1 MKKIKFE
8 KKLSLTKETIAK
20 LNNSQLTELKGGGT
34 NTCPSDYYTC
44 NSLCQTVMPLCQATT
59 TTLSGTPAC

>member
-20 LNNSQLTELKGGGT
+20 LNANQLTVLKGGGT
-34 NTCPSDYYTC
+34 NTCPSDFHTC
-44 NSLCQTVMPLCQATT
+44 NEYCQATYTT